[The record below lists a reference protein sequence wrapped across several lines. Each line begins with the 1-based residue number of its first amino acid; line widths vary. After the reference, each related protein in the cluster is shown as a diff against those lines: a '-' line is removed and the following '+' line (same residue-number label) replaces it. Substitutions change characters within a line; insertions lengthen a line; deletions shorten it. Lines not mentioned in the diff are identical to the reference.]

1 MPFSS
6 FLFQAV
12 LISLSGVMSPG
23 PLTAVTIGKG
33 TDSPH
38 SGALIAI
45 GHGIVEFP
53 LMALIY
59 FGLGSLLKNDNV
71 KMLTF
76 LLGGLFLLIMGIG
89 MLKNINNI
97 EITSSS
103 YAKSSI
109 LSGLLLSSGNPYF
122 LVWWATVGSAL
133 ISQSIEFGIL
143 GFLIFTILHWLCDF
157 IWLYFLSALSFNG
170 GKFFGKIFQKVAFGF
185 CGILLLFFSCKFIYE
200 GANLFRIL

>member
-1 MPFSS
+1 MLFSS
-6 FLFQAV
+6 FLFEAV

-23 PLTAVTIGKG
+23 PLSAVTIGKG

-45 GHGIVEFP
+45 GHGVVEFP

-59 FGLGSLLKNDNV
+59 FGLGNLLKRDNV

-89 MLKNINNI
+89 MLKNINNVKI
-97 EITSSS
+97 SSGR

-109 LSGLLLSSGNPYF
+109 LTGILLSAGNPYF
-122 LVWWATVGSAL
+122 LVWWATVGAAL
-133 ISQSIEFGIL
+133 ISQSVEFGII
-143 GFLIFTILHWLCDF
+143 GFLIFIILHWLCDF
-157 IWLYFLSALSFNG
+157 IWLYFLSVLSFNG
-170 GKFFGKIFQKVAFGF
+170 GKFFGKIFQKIAFGV
-185 CGILLLFFSCKFIYE
+185 CGLFLLFFSCKFTYE
-200 GANLFRIL
+200 GANLFGIL